1 MRPLSVKRSGNASR
15 RETGMSFA
23 DELKNHNRP
32 ASGMRPDAEAAHL
45 CGRLTEAIK
54 DGCRQASH
62 DGRSAIFGYVFL
74 YTDQGGEKAR
84 FVETLPRL
92 REQAG
97 RSGGDPAGKNMEG
110 FTCDPDGYTT
120 KEVRLY
126 EGYIIPGDVK
136 TLQKMESLM
145 SSELQK
151 LGFSDFRVQK
161 VMLPDVYAIIRRRSS
176 VLSGNQVERIT
187 TRTAPDPVYTLHF
200 SVSWQ

>member
-1 MRPLSVKRSGNASR
+1 
-15 RETGMSFA
+15 
-23 DELKNHNRP
+23 
-32 ASGMRPDAEAAHL
+32 
-45 CGRLTEAIK
+45 
-54 DGCRQASH
+54 
-62 DGRSAIFGYVFL
+62 
-74 YTDQGGEKAR
+74 
-84 FVETLPRL
+84 
-92 REQAG
+92 
-97 RSGGDPAGKNMEG
+97 MEG
-110 FTCDPDGYTT
+110 FTCDPDGYAT

-187 TRTAPDPVYTLHF
+187 TRTAPDPVYTLNF

>member
-1 MRPLSVKRSGNASR
+1 
-15 RETGMSFA
+15 MSFA
-23 DELKNHNRP
+23 DELRNHNRA
-32 ASGMRPDAEAAHL
+32 ASGQRPDAEAAHL
-45 CGRLTEAIK
+45 CRRLTEAIK

-74 YTDQGGEKAR
+74 YTDQGEEKAR

-97 RSGGDPAGKNMEG
+97 RTAEDPAGRNCEG
-110 FTCDPDGYTT
+110 FTCEADGYSS

-136 TLQKMESLM
+136 ALQKMESLM
-145 SSELQK
+145 GGELRK

-161 VMLPDVYAIIRRRSS
+161 VMLPDVYAIIRRKSS